1 MIREEV
7 FMRQKG
13 SILVYILIAI
23 FLTGMLIASM
33 TQGAKKSAS
42 SEQINEMMMY
52 LQADLR
58 SIQANITEC
67 VVSYQNNNFCPPNAA
82 ETGLNCVNQFNG
94 QDTGNPNPPFP
105 VYTTNPSAAG
115 TSGTPLASILCPRA
129 PSAEQTIFTNNVSQS
144 LKLLQDT
151 SNYTVTYFNENNTNV
166 PGSGIEGVYLRIT
179 RAAGITDPL
188 WTEALTRL
196 NTKYSACQVAVVTP
210 GNADPAGYTCTNGCL
225 YYWILRLPTSS
236 TSWKAGCP

>member
-1 MIREEV
+1 
-7 FMRQKG
+7 MRQKG

-52 LQADLR
+52 LQQDLR

-82 ETGLNCVNQFNG
+82 ETGVSCVSQYG
-94 QDTGNPNPPFP
+94 SVAQ
-105 VYTTNPSAAG
+105 
-115 TSGTPLASILCPRA
+115 SGTPDFGNYNAPFPMPSVAAGGTGVALTSMICPRA
-129 PSAEQTIFTNNVSQS
+129 PSATNTIFTANITQS

-151 SNYTVTYFNENNTNV
+151 SNYTVTYYNNATD
-166 PGSGIEGVYLRIT
+166 GVYLRIT
-179 RAAGITDPL
+179 RAVTDPL
-188 WTEALTRL
+188 WAEVL
-196 NTKYSACQVAVVTP
+196 N
-210 GNADPAGYTCTNGCL
+210 
-225 YYWILRLPTSS
+225 RLPSKYQTCVTKVTTGTDPTGFSCGA
-236 TSWKAGCP
+236 AGCFYYFIKRPGPGPGSPVLTCP